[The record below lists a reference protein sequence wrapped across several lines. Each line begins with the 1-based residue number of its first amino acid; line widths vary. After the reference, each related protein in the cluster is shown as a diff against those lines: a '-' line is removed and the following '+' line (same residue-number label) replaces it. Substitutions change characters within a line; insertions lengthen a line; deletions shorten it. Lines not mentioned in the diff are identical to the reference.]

1 MVHKVQGLTFTEI
14 AEQYGT
20 PCYVYDSEVIK
31 ETYNRVRGALDSN
44 IQLFYSL
51 KPNPNISVVG
61 LLGSLGAGAEVCS
74 LGELRSALA
83 AGIPA
88 NQILMTGPGKSVE
101 EITELV
107 SIGVRVI
114 ICESFPELRL
124 IDSIAEQLGKRP
136 KVLIR
141 VNPAYGV
148 TGGRLTM
155 AGRPRQFGI
164 DEDLILEAT
173 TTVDDHPH
181 IDIIGVQ
188 IYTGTRILDA
198 EVIVQNTERALDLA
212 DKVAERL
219 GITVQMVDLGG
230 GIGLA
235 YFEGE
240 SDPDETLFVNGINA
254 AVRNFRK
261 KHPESIVAMEPGR
274 YLVGK
279 AGTCVM
285 RVRYVKESRG
295 ERFAVTDGGS
305 NMNMSAIGL
314 GTYVKRNFPTVL
326 LSADRPI
333 DGPWSIT
340 GPLLTPT
347 DVLTKQAVMPELVP
361 GDLVGIQRMGAYGP
375 TASIA
380 YMNGQGYP
388 AEIMVLDGV
397 AHLIR
402 ERDTPED
409 LLRKQI
415 LLDFDQDGEIDIR
428 EVVSEALRRDVT
440 TVTVESRLS
449 DDLHL
454 DSLSMIELMATLE
467 DRFKFSVDPE
477 TLSLDNFATV
487 GSLAAYVRSRLDER

>member
-1 MVHKVQGLTFTEI
+1 MTHQMQGLSFTEM

-20 PCYVYDSEVIK
+20 PFYVYDADVITD
-31 ETYNRVRGALDSN
+31 TYRRVRAALDEN
-44 IQLFYSL
+44 IQIFYSL

-83 AGIPA
+83 GGIPA
-88 NQILMTGPGKSVE
+88 GNILMTGPGKSIE

-107 SIGVRVI
+107 SLDVRAI

-124 IDSIAEQLGKRP
+124 IDSIAKRLGKRP
-136 KVLIR
+136 QVLLR
-141 VNPAYGV
+141 VNPAHGV

-164 DEDLILEAT
+164 DEATVLEAT
-173 TTVDDHPH
+173 TTVDEHPN

-198 EVIVQNTERALDLA
+198 DVIVQNTERALDLA
-212 DKVAERL
+212 DQVADKL
-219 GITVQMVDLGG
+219 GITIQMVDLGG

-240 SDPDETLFVNGINA
+240 SDPDEKTFVTGINKA
-254 AVRNFRK
+254 TRDFRA
-261 KHPESIVAMEPGR
+261 KHPSAVIAMEPGR
-274 YLVGK
+274 YLVGQ
-279 AGTCVM
+279 AGVCVLK
-285 RVRYVKESRG
+285 VRYVKESRG
-295 ERFAVTDGGS
+295 ERYAITDGGS
-305 NMNMSAIGL
+305 NLNMSAIGL

-347 DVLTKQAVMPELVP
+347 DVLTKQAEMPALFP
-361 GDLVGIQRMGAYGP
+361 GDLIGILRMGAYGP

-409 LLRKQI
+409 LLSKQI
-415 LLDFDQDGEIDIR
+415 LLDFDREEQLDIR
-428 EVVSEALRRDVT
+428 DTIAEVLNRDAGT
-440 TVTVESRLS
+440 LTKETRLS

-454 DSLSMIELMATLE
+454 DSLSMVELMARLE
-467 DRFKFSVDPE
+467 DQFKFSVDPE
-477 TLSLDNFATV
+477 GLSLCDFATV
-487 GSLAAYVRSRLDER
+487 GSLNAYVERCIRGE